1 MILFT
6 VKFLPFKRML
16 LILFMLLGTSA
27 LVLAQQSTLE
37 KINFSA
43 RNETLASVLGRISA
57 NKPVNLTYDA
67 SDPALEKQV
76 TYSANQ
82 KDVITILSEILT
94 QTGREFKNVGNH
106 IVIVRSP
113 INTPAN
119 SVLPQKSNAQSN
131 KSSPAVLPEI
141 LTDTI
146 IIRDTLIRFDTII
159 RIQKEYIYDTIFIKE
174 QPEVD
179 KKSGRRK
186 LSLPRNIFRFEP
198 DRQDGWALNFH
209 FAQMG
214 ASLLPESGLNLSP
227 ELEKVKKSESFSL
240 RNFGLGAAIQYN
252 KGRLSF
258 LTGLSL
264 NIYNNR
270 FNYSELFETGGFYKK
285 DTLDIFYTIIQSDTN
300 FFYVTDSTYLPL
312 DSREIVYDRN
322 NRISLLEWR
331 GAMHFTLYTLN
342 DFNFYLK
349 GGFSAGMPLW
359 LNGNSIGIGEGY
371 PVLELEKENFSKW
384 LFAWQAGFGVRYQLA
399 NFVSVYAE
407 PFYKQYWNEPTP
419 SHPLSR
425 RLQGGGLNIGMI
437 YYF

>member
-1 MILFT
+1 MMLYT
-6 VKFLPFKRML
+6 VKILPFKRML
-16 LILFMLLGTSA
+16 LILFMLLGISV
-27 LVLAQQSTLE
+27 LVLAQQSQFE
-37 KINFSA
+37 RINFSVQ
-43 RNETLASVLGRISA
+43 NETLASVLGRLSE
-57 NKPVNLTYDA
+57 NKSVNLTYDA
-67 SDPALEKQV
+67 SDPALEKRI
-76 TYSANQ
+76 TYAANQ
-82 KDVITILSEILT
+82 KDVISILSEILT
-94 QTGREFKNVGNH
+94 QTGREFKSVGNH
-106 IVIVRSP
+106 VVIVRSAV
-113 INTPAN
+113 NPAEN
-119 SVLPQKSNAQSN
+119 NVITQKSIPTAAKTNSGP
-131 KSSPAVLPEI
+131 KPVI

-159 RIQKEYIYDTIFIKE
+159 RIEKEYIYDTVFIRE
-174 QPEVD
+174 QPEIG
-179 KKSGRRK
+179 KQTGRRR

-198 DRQDGWALNFH
+198 DRQDGWAINAH
-209 FAQMG
+209 YGQMG
-214 ASLLPESGLNLSP
+214 ASLLPVSGLNLSP
-227 ELEKVKKSESFSL
+227 ELENVKKSESFSL

-264 NIYNNR
+264 NVYNNS
-270 FNYSELFETGGFYKK
+270 FNYNELFETGGFYKK
-285 DTLDIFYTIIQSDTN
+285 DTIDIFYTIIQSDTN

-312 DSREIVYDRN
+312 ESREIFYSRN

-331 GAMHFTLYTLN
+331 GALHLTLYTLN
-342 DFNFYLK
+342 DFSFYLK

-359 LNGNSIGIGEGY
+359 LNGNSIGNDEGY

-399 NFVSVYAE
+399 NFVSLYAE

-425 RLQGGGLNIGMI
+425 RLQGGGMNIGLI